1 MMCHCAFIIFQIESV
16 LKWNDNHKNH
26 FRLKARYL
34 LERLIRKFRSHQ
46 NLWLSTHSWWFI
58 HVFSCLVLKW
68 LLVLYLKST
77 NGWWSILGRCRRDI
91 KEREKTNGKEELR
104 YVCVEGGGVIIET
117 APHRSLSFDLIS
129 NTHTHVPDGYLY
141 LHTWTIESLS

>member
-1 MMCHCAFIIFQIESV
+1 MMCHCALIIFQIESV

-34 LERLIRKFRSHQ
+34 LERLIRKFRS
-46 NLWLSTHSWWFI
+46 LWLSIHSWWFI
-58 HVFSCLVLKW
+58 HLFSCLVLKW

-77 NGWWSILGRCRRDI
+77 NGWWCILGRCRRDI

-104 YVCVEGGGVIIET
+104 YVFVWRGWSHYRDCT
-117 APHRSLSFDLIS
+117 TSLSFDLIS
-129 NTHTHVPDGYLY
+129 NTHTHT
-141 LHTWTIESLS
+141 HTHTCSRQILVLA